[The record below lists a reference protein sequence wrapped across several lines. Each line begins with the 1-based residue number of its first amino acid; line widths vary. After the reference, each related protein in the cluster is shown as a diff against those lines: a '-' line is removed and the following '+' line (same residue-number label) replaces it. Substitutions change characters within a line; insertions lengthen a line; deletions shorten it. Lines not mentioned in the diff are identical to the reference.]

1 MKDYRKNMLLALVC
15 FLLVVVL
22 NFFLP
27 RLLPGDPVAY
37 LTGFSEQDMT
47 PAQVAFYEDALH
59 LNKPLAVQF
68 GFYLRSLLDGTLGYS
83 YKKNAA
89 VAALIGEKIGYTL
102 QITVPAVLLSAGI
115 GLLWG
120 LRCGYKKG
128 GLADRLSTAAL
139 IVLNAVP
146 TFLIGLGLMIV
157 FCFQNRLL
165 PYTGLNSPEAV
176 RGTAGYIWDR
186 ALHLL
191 PVGTLTLAALPSRY
205 LLVRDLTA
213 NASDGKDILYAK
225 QRGLPDSVIHR
236 DYLLRTV
243 AQPFLTMLGMSVSL
257 CVGGSVVIEKIF
269 SIGGMGLLL
278 TEAVYTLDYPLMQG
292 ILFVTTCIMV
302 LSILLTDFLCLLLD
316 PKRRLEGRA

>member
-1 MKDYRKNMLLALVC
+1 MKDYKKNMRLALVC

-27 RLLPGDPVAY
+27 RLLPGNPVAY

-83 YKKNAA
+83 YKKDAA
-89 VAALIGEKIGYTL
+89 VSALIGEKIGYTL

-120 LRCGYKKG
+120 LRCGYKKD
-128 GLADRLSTAAL
+128 GLSDRLSTTVL
-139 IVLNAVP
+139 IILNAVP

-157 FCFQNRLL
+157 FCFQNRWL

-176 RGTAGYIWDR
+176 RGTAGYVWDR

-191 PVGTLTLAALPSRY
+191 LPVVTLTLAALPSRY
-205 LLVRDLTA
+205 LLVCNMA
-213 NASDGKDILYAK
+213 ASASDGKDILYAK
-225 QRGLPDSVIHR
+225 QRGLPDSVIRR
-236 DYLLRTV
+236 DYLLRSI
-243 AQPFLTMLGMSVSL
+243 AQPFLTMLGMSASSTCRRPAVSRKTMSL
-257 CVGGSVVIEKIF
+257 PCRTAWATAAFAMSTG
-269 SIGGMGLLL
+269 
-278 TEAVYTLDYPLMQG
+278 
-292 ILFVTTCIMV
+292 FV
-302 LSILLTDFLCLLLD
+302 
-316 PKRRLEGRA
+316 